1 MEARMPNWKKNVRHI
16 VDGEP
21 VSSGVAGRPDK
32 ALEGNLQYLKDL
44 VDATQLGE
52 VLVIRDATVESSVLV
67 GQPVHWNAATAQFEK
82 ALAAVEPDAESKTT
96 SPKASAEV
104 IGIVQS
110 KTNATLA
117 DIVTMGWVT
126 IDLANAVDDEIIAG
140 RYYLSSAEA
149 GKLTKQRPPV
159 SVPVLFTDG
168 LGKALV
174 LPITRNFLNDHIH
187 YSFELEPRP
196 AGDHYHTSGRHEIT
210 NPDASQKGWLPAAH
224 SSFNGKAPGKA
235 VFGYNLAAH
244 AELEANWPPLPI
256 TAVSIIW
263 DKGDNN
269 NNQTIGGVDIPLG
282 LEGLC
287 QVDAN
292 GIWWMSDCDG
302 DVPWPEALLDSSSSA
317 SSWAEDGYGS
327 LDSEG
332 SWSSSSVSA
341 SSSESWFI
349 PECDRFDRM
358 RVVLNFAKMTFG
370 TDKSIVTSLQPAEGS
385 PIKVENCAGE
395 AATTGDLFL
404 DLSLELSVVDAALE
418 GYQVVK
424 NVTSTEYQR
433 GPVVEGLFAGGDAV
447 LTSSSQL
454 TVGSDTLHQGR
465 VTVTVPIDV
474 TDRELMPQIVRL
486 DDVVERYHD
495 EIPYLGFI
503 AGRESS
509 VRFRFHVPP
518 VGLSSVQQMK
528 LRVAIIGRF
537 AAELPDLTV
546 SYRKIVRGTATP
558 AALPTTAL
566 NEVTLGFDPTITVAA
581 NQYVE
586 VESALFPVV
595 PGTEGYIV
603 GGDTIL
609 VTITRSAADAYTGE
623 LGLLRVG
630 AVFN

>member
-1 MEARMPNWKKNVRHI
+1 MPNWKKNIRHI

-32 ALEGNLQYLKDL
+32 ALESNLQYLKDL

-67 GQPVHWNAATAQFEK
+67 GQPVHWNAITGQFEK
-82 ALAAVEPDAESKTT
+82 ALAVIESDAESKTM
-96 SPKASAEV
+96 SPKAAAEV
-104 IGIVQS
+104 IGIVQA
-110 KTNATLA
+110 KANATLA
-117 DIVTMGWVT
+117 DIVTMGWVE
-126 IDLANAVDDEIIAG
+126 IDLSNAIDDEIIAG

-187 YSFELEPRP
+187 YSFELTPQP

-210 NPDASQKGWLPAAH
+210 NPDSSQKGWLPADH

-244 AELEANWPPLPI
+244 SELKAIWPPLPI
-256 TAVSIIW
+256 TAVAITW
-263 DKGDNN
+263 DKGDND

-287 QVDAN
+287 HVDAN

-302 DVPWPEALLDSSSSA
+302 DVPWPEDLVDSSSSS
-317 SSWAEDGYGS
+317 SSWAADGYGS

-332 SWSSSSVSA
+332 SWSSSRDSS
-341 SSSESWFI
+341 SSSESWFL
-349 PECDRFDRM
+349 PECPRFDRM
-358 RVVLNFAKMTFG
+358 RLILHFAKMSFG
-370 TDKSIVTSLQPAEGS
+370 TDKSVVTSLQPAEGS
-385 PIKVENCAGE
+385 PIAVENCEGV

-404 DLSLELSVVDAALE
+404 NLSLELSVTDAALE

-424 NVTSTEYQR
+424 DVSGTEYKR
-433 GPVVEGLFAGGDAV
+433 GPVVEGLLAGGNAE
-447 LTSSSQL
+447 LA
-454 TVGSDTLHQGR
+454 SDTTLTTVDGTLYQGR
-465 VTVTVPIDV
+465 VTVTVPPDISG
-474 TDRELMPQIVRL
+474 RELTPQIVRL
-486 DDVVERYHD
+486 DDVVERYYD
-495 EIPYLGFI
+495 EVPYLGFI
-503 AGRESS
+503 AGRASS

-518 VGLSSVQQMK
+518 TGLSDPATIK
-528 LRVAIIGRF
+528 LRVMILGRV
-537 AAELPDLTV
+537 AGTLPDLSI
-546 SYRKIVRGTATP
+546 SYRKIPREDPATDP
-558 AALPTTAL
+558 AALPTT
-566 NEVTLGFDPTITVAA
+566 ETTLTWATPGGPPAGPGSITFTA
-581 NQYVE
+581 NQYAE
-586 VESALFPVV
+586 VESTAFP
-595 PGTEGYIV
+595 TDA
-603 GGDTIL
+603 GDTIL
-609 VTITRSAADAYTGE
+609 VTIGRSVVDAYTGE

-630 AVFN
+630 AVFI